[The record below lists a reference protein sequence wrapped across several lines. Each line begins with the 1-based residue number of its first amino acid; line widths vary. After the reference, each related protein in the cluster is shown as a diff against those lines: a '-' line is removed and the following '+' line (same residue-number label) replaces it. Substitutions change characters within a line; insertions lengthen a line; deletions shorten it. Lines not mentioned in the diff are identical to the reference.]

1 MTTYQLHCLLLL
13 LLQEQ
18 YKFCFEMVLA
28 FLAEF
33 ETYANFTWKRE
44 IDVHE
49 TADIRLARSEAK
61 AKSNIGQV
69 IIFKR

>member
-1 MTTYQLHCLLLL
+1 MSRDCISIIACWLLL

-33 ETYANFTWKRE
+33 ETYANFTWKGDE
-44 IDVHE
+44 SPVESDE
-49 TADIRLARSEAK
+49 
-61 AKSNIGQV
+61 
-69 IIFKR
+69 

>member
-1 MTTYQLHCLLLL
+1 MSHDCYQYHCLLLLL

-33 ETYANFTWKRE
+33 ETYANFTWKGDE
-44 IDVHE
+44 SPVESDE
-49 TADIRLARSEAK
+49 
-61 AKSNIGQV
+61 
-69 IIFKR
+69 

>member
-33 ETYANFTWKRE
+33 ETYANFTWKGDE
-44 IDVHE
+44 SPVESDE
-49 TADIRLARSEAK
+49 
-61 AKSNIGQV
+61 
-69 IIFKR
+69 